1 MKPPSQLHLLLTDDD
16 EDDCLFFKEV
26 LETLN
31 IPVQLTIIEGGPQLM
46 KWLTEKTNSLPDLLF
61 LDLNMP
67 RKNGYE
73 CLAEIKQDQKLKHIP
88 VIIYSTA
95 LNLVDVDSLYK
106 TGAHYYIQKP
116 GDFGDLSR
124 AIGHVLN
131 LPEEK
136 RRIQPKR
143 SDFLLFHTKR
153 PVIFSTQG

>member
-1 MKPPSQLHLLLTDDD
+1 MKPPFQLHLLLTDDD
-16 EDDCLFFKEV
+16 EDDCLFFQEV
-26 LETLN
+26 MENLN
-31 IPVQLTIIEGGPQLM
+31 IAVQLTIIAGGPQLM
-46 KWLTEKTNSLPDLLF
+46 NWLNEETNSLPDLLF

-73 CLAEIKQDQKLKHIP
+73 CLAEIKQDPKLKHIP

-116 GDFGDLSR
+116 GDFNSLAK

-131 LPEEK
+131 LPEES
-136 RRIQPKR
+136 RHIQPKR
-143 SDFLLFHTKR
+143 SDFLLFHGKR
-153 PVIFSTQG
+153 PVMI

>member
-1 MKPPSQLHLLLTDDD
+1 MKPPFQLHLLLTDDD
-16 EDDCLFFKEV
+16 EDDCLFFQEV

-31 IPVQLTIIEGGPQLM
+31 IAFRLTTIKGGPQLM
-46 KWLTEKTNSLPDLLF
+46 NWLAEKTNSLPDLLF

-73 CLAEIKQDQKLKHIP
+73 CLAEIKQDPRLMHIP

-116 GDFGDLSR
+116 GDFGDLSK

-143 SDFLLFHTKR
+143 SDFLLFHKKR
-153 PVIFSTQG
+153 HVMI